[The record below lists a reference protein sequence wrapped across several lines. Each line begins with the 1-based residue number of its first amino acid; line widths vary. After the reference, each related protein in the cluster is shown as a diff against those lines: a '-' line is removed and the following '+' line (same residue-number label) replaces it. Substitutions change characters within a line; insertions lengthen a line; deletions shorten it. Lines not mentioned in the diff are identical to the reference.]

1 MKVSNAMY
9 RMTQTAIL
17 IGGLSL
23 TGAALAQSE
32 MQPQGLYSA
41 GELMDADV
49 FLKENPNEDV
59 GDVED
64 ILLGEDMS
72 VQALVIETGGVLDLG
87 DTHRVVDRDS
97 FTLSTQNADDLD
109 NMDYRV
115 TLDLTR
121 DDIATLPEYDNDWW
135 QAAKQQARQAW
146 QNTKQGAK
154 SAWQTTKSATA
165 DLLDDASDAIS
176 N

>member
-1 MKVSNAMY
+1 MRHSLN

-17 IGGLSL
+17 IGGLSM
-23 TGAALAQSE
+23 TGAALAQSDT
-32 MQPQGLYSA
+32 QPQGLYSA
-41 GELMDADV
+41 DELMDADV
-49 FLKENPNEDV
+49 FLSENPNEDV

-64 ILLGEDMS
+64 VLLGEDMS

-87 DTHRVVDRDS
+87 DTHRVIDRDN
-97 FTLSTQNADDLD
+97 FTLSTQNADNLD

-115 TLDLTR
+115 TLNLTR

-135 QAAKQQARQAW
+135 QNAQQQARQAW
-146 QNTKQGAK
+146 KNTKQGAE
-154 SAWQTTKSATA
+154 SAWQSTKSATA
-165 DLLDDASDAIS
+165 DLLDDASDALS

>member
-1 MKVSNAMY
+1 MRNSMY

-32 MQPQGLYSA
+32 TQPQGLYSA
-41 GELMDADV
+41 DELMDADV
-49 FLKENPNEDV
+49 FLAETPDEDV

-64 ILLGEDMS
+64 VLLGEDMS

-87 DTHRVVDRDS
+87 DTHRVIDRDD
-97 FTLSTQNADDLD
+97 FTLETHNGDNLDDL
-109 NMDYRV
+109 DYRV
-115 TLDLTR
+115 TLEMTR
-121 DDIATLPEYDNDWW
+121 DDVAKLPEYDNDWW
-135 QAAKQQARQAW
+135 QNAQEQARQAW
-146 QNTKQGAK
+146 ENTKQGAE
-154 SAWQTTKSATA
+154 SAWQSTKSATA

-176 N
+176 D